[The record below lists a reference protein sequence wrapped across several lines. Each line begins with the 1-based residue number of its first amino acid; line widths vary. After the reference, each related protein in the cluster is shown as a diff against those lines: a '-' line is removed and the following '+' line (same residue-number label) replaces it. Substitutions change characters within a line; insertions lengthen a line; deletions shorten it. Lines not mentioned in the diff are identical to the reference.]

1 MACSRGKAS
10 PNANTVRRLF
20 ASSGGFC
27 QNPQCLQPLFV
38 DAGDKNITIGELAHI
53 FSAIDNGPRTNADL
67 TDEQRGHFDNIILLC
82 ANCHTTI
89 DKAEEHFTDEIIRS
103 WKNGHIDKINA
114 TFGVKTYDNRES
126 VRQELE
132 KYFRENN
139 TIFVTYGPTQEN
151 SVDPENPNAEVWLR
165 KVQSHILPNN
175 RKVQRLVEQNY
186 HLMSEAEKNVF
197 SKLCVHIDDF
207 ESKHLGLTDANGS
220 RFPEAASEL
229 FIG

>member
-10 PNANTVRRLF
+10 PNANTIRRLF

-89 DKAEEHFTDEIIRS
+89 DKAEEYFTDEMIRS
-103 WKNGHIDKINA
+103 WKKNHIDKINA
-114 TFGVKTYDNRES
+114 TFGVKTYENRES

-139 TIFVTYGPTQEN
+139 TIFVTYGPTQ
-151 SVDPENPNAEVWLR
+151 
-165 KVQSHILPNN
+165 
-175 RKVQRLVEQNY
+175 
-186 HLMSEAEKNVF
+186 
-197 SKLCVHIDDF
+197 
-207 ESKHLGLTDANGS
+207 
-220 RFPEAASEL
+220 
-229 FIG
+229 